1 MTSTSTSSSQAG
13 PASEALPSD
22 RRLNLLSVV
31 LLLGAMTSI
40 LDTTIVNVAL
50 EHLRVVFHATV
61 ANTQWISSGYLL
73 ALAGIIP
80 LTGWAAER
88 FGARR
93 VWMTAV
99 AVFLVGS
106 VLCGVSWNLE
116 SLIAFR
122 VLQGIGGGMILPV
135 TITILTRAA
144 GPARLSRAIS
154 AIAIPA
160 QLAPILGPVIGGAL
174 IGSVSWRW
182 LFFVNVPLC
191 VAALVLAPRFLPH
204 DERKPGLRFDLVGF
218 VILTP
223 GLVALAFGISEAGRS
238 GGFSEVEAWL
248 PTLGGA
254 VLLALFA
261 VYSLRTKHAPL
272 VDVRPFGRR
281 SFGLASMITL
291 VGGFS
296 TFAVMF
302 LLPLFYQQI
311 RGDSPFTTGLLL
323 IPQGLGTISFVL
335 LNKRLSAV
343 VPTRFIVLAGGA
355 ITMLGILPFTMA
367 ATSGNDVL
375 MLFGQFLV
383 GVGGGAMLL
392 TIMTLAFADL
402 SRSEI
407 PRAGAAFSVV
417 QRVGAPFGVTVV
429 AMLLESA
436 LSHSAPTA
444 AAAAGAFGQTF
455 WWVFAFGAVPLVLAV
470 FLPGRA
476 AEAGRG
482 AGAKRGLERAPEA
495 ERAAAD
501 DAESPAGVAASAAT
515 EAQEARAGGSA
526 SGADDSSV
534 ADDLSLDR
542 ARRDRE

>member
-1 MTSTSTSSSQAG
+1 MTSASTFSPRAG
-13 PASEALPSD
+13 LAGEALPSD

-50 EHLRVVFHATV
+50 DHLHAVFHASV

-99 AVFLVGS
+99 AVFLLGS
-106 VLCGVSWNLE
+106 VLCGLSWNLE

-204 DERKPGLRFDLVGF
+204 DERNPGQRFDLAGF
-218 VILTP
+218 LMLTP
-223 GLVALAFGISEAGRS
+223 GLVALALGISEAGRS
-238 GGFSEVEAWL
+238 GGFGEVEAWL

-261 VYSLRTKHAPL
+261 VYSLRTKQAPL

-311 RGDSPFTTGLLL
+311 RGESPFTTGLLL
-323 IPQGLGTISFVL
+323 IPQGLGTITFVL
-335 LNKRLSAV
+335 ANKRLSAV
-343 VPTRFIVLAGGA
+343 MPTRFIVMAGGA
-355 ITMLGILPFTMA
+355 VTMLGILPFTMA

-375 MLFGQFLV
+375 MLVGQFLV
-383 GVGGGAMLL
+383 GVGGGSILL

-402 SRSEI
+402 DRSEI

-436 LSHSAPTA
+436 LAHAAPTA
-444 AAAAGAFGQTF
+444 SAAAGAFGQTF
-455 WWVFAFGAVPLVLAV
+455 WWVFAFGTVPVVLAV
-470 FLPGRA
+470 FLPGRG
-476 AEAGRG
+476 AEAGRT
-482 AGAKRGLERAPEA
+482 PEA
-495 ERAAAD
+495 GPEAGPAAANA
-501 DAESPAGVAASAAT
+501 AESPAAVAASAAT

-534 ADDLSLDR
+534 ADALSLDR